1 MPWKSLNMWLYDGIK
16 QSEIP
21 PILLKSGSPV
31 THQTLIKMFINNG
44 PLNFYLNKY
53 LNSTWLF
60 SIKKDELLRFIKQC
74 IIDYKV
80 RKNSAFYS
88 KRPTKDILIEIL
100 KEKLPTLKN
109 NDLALLSDII
119 SKSKDRDVIFETL
132 GLKSP
137 KAKKS
142 KKIKTKSKKIKLSQ
156 KEYISE
162 NFNYV
167 EV

>member
-44 PLNFYLNKY
+44 PLNHYLNKY
-53 LNSTWLF
+53 LNSKWVF
-60 SIKKDELLRFIKQC
+60 SIQKDELLRFIKQC
-74 IIDYKV
+74 IIDYKI
-80 RKNSAFYS
+80 RKNSSFHS
-88 KRPTKDILIEIL
+88 RRPTKDKLIEVL
-100 KEKLPTLKN
+100 REKIPTLKN

-119 SKSKDRDVIFETL
+119 TKSEDRDTIFETL

-137 KAKKS
+137 STKKIKKIKKS
-142 KKIKTKSKKIKLSQ
+142 KKTKISQ

-162 NFNYV
+162 NFNYI